1 MLRRC
6 VCDGMKQ
13 NDGIMK
19 TIKNLWTFRSRS
31 KTAGRSRFACVVL
44 TRFVCRKVM
53 LLLWRRHTGRR
64 GHYLF
69 LSACVIRTV
78 FFSKLNKKVF
88 FLFFSKKSNKVQ
100 FTQLSL
106 FSLCLAGESCVSS
119 RESVSERASSK
130 TNRLSNYSFFP
141 NSADTH
147 TRPASALSLCRPTL
161 WKENPV

>member
-1 MLRRC
+1 MC
-6 VCDGMKQ
+6 VRWDETEY
-13 NDGIMK
+13 DGIMK

-78 FFSKLNKKVF
+78 FFSKNQIKRNF
-88 FLFFSKKSNKVQ
+88 SLFSLKNQIKVQ